1 MEGRVRLASMAEKN
15 GVVVKHNR
23 NRLRWPAFI
32 DLNGNNDHDCT
43 RVVLGHLND
52 QQSDVCGCMEAE
64 KLVELCVERRER
76 DVVVDN
82 VSR

>member
-1 MEGRVRLASMAEKN
+1 MEGGVRVASMAEKN

-23 NRLRWPAFI
+23 NRLRWPALV

-52 QQSDVCGCMEAE
+52 QQPDVCGCMGAE
-64 KLVELCVERRER
+64 KLVE
-76 DVVVDN
+76 
-82 VSR
+82 